1 MKEKGLYNEQ
11 FIIDSEM
18 TYDGGYRSISEY
30 LKNNGSLP
38 TALFASNDAVAVG
51 VIRGLQEAGYEV
63 PKDISIIAF
72 NDTIVS
78 QYTNP
83 PLTSVSVHTEYL
95 GEVAVELMVEKLS
108 NDRRYAKKV
117 IVPSEFVIRGSVKSI
132 I

>member
-1 MKEKGLYNEQ
+1 M
-11 FIIDSEM
+11 S
-18 TYDGGYRSISEY
+18 
-30 LKNNGSLP
+30 
-38 TALFASNDAVAVG
+38 
-51 VIRGLQEAGYEV
+51 
-63 PKDISIIAF
+63 
-72 NDTIVS
+72 IVS

-117 IVPSEFVIRGSVKSI
+117 IVPSEFVIRESVKRI